1 MDRFWMTT
9 GRVSLLEALV
19 PCLVQAQPLAQ
30 RKPWLVGLGAALA
43 ALFLTFVFTVV
54 YAVWCRESR
63 DSNKEEDV
71 GSVRKEEKEAEGDQ
85 GLELEEREVPP
96 NREGVVSSSK

>member
-1 MDRFWMTT
+1 MDRFWMTA

-43 ALFLTFVFTVV
+43 ALFLTFVLTVV